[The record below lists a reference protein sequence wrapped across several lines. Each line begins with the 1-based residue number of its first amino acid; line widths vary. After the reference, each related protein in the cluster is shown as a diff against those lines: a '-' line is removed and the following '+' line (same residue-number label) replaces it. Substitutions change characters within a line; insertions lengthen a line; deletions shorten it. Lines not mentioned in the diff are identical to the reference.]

1 MKRLGLLSIIGCSVS
16 GVAIAAGVD
25 CNTIPTCA
33 ELGYTKSVAD
43 CEGKVILRCYF
54 DITNDNAVFCADGE
68 LCSDEYNLDTCPA
81 NGDCEEC
88 GGKQKFNGCNS
99 GYTLADGNVCC
110 SDSYYNLTSKPA
122 NSETEQ
128 CGNKYHF
135 VGCEEGYTEENGSC
149 VFKTGVGCTS
159 VGSIL

>member
-1 MKRLGLLSIIGCSVS
+1 MKKLGLLSIIGCSVS

-25 CNTIPTCA
+25 CSVIPTCA

-99 GYTLADGNVCC
+99 GYSLADGNVCC
-110 SDSYYNLTSKPA
+110 SDEYYNLDNKPA

-128 CGNKYHF
+128 CGN
-135 VGCEEGYTEENGSC
+135 
-149 VFKTGVGCTS
+149 
-159 VGSIL
+159 

>member
-1 MKRLGLLSIIGCSVS
+1 MKKLGLLSIIGCSVS

-25 CNTIPTCA
+25 CSVIPTCA

-68 LCSDEYNLDTCPA
+68 LCSDEYNLDTCPE

-110 SDSYYNLTSKPA
+110 SDEYYNLTAKPDSA
-122 NSETEQ
+122 TVEQ
-128 CGNKYHF
+128 CGNKFHF
-135 VGCEEGYTEENGSC
+135 TGCEEGYVEENSAC
-149 VFKTGVGCTS
+149 VFPK
-159 VGSIL
+159 